1 MFEELAD
8 LSEADSFLQSDEQIE
23 KQPVIDDKMFDQMMY
38 DGLQRKNEKL
48 RGKLDA
54 QVTKYRDL
62 EGVYAELQECIC
74 ELEA

>member
-1 MFEELAD
+1 
-8 LSEADSFLQSDEQIE
+8 
-23 KQPVIDDKMFDQMMY
+23 MFDQMMY

-54 QVTKYRDL
+54 QVTECRELKEVNEELQRKNEKLRGKLVAQVTKYRDL

-74 ELEA
+74 ELED

>member
-1 MFEELAD
+1 
-8 LSEADSFLQSDEQIE
+8 
-23 KQPVIDDKMFDQMMY
+23 MFDQMMY

>member
-1 MFEELAD
+1 MRSSRTKEKLRGKLDAQVTECRELQEANEE
-8 LSEADSFLQSDEQIE
+8 
-23 KQPVIDDKMFDQMMY
+23 
-38 DGLQRKNEKL
+38 LQRKKEKL

-62 EGVYAELQECIC
+62 EGVYAELQECIY